1 MPAQDFTNQ
10 LLVRIAGT
18 PLPADIAALLTH
30 GMVDDNRSAPDLF
43 VLRFRDPQNIVLD
56 KANIKI
62 GVPIELGVA
71 SNEANTPVPLLSA
84 EVTAIEKEFDGT
96 GTFTTVRGLDKSHR
110 LQRGRRVT
118 GFEHMSAAD
127 VARRIASDAGV
138 DIGKIAAGGP
148 VLEQISQGNVSDW
161 ELLRQ
166 LAADSGVEV
175 AVTDGKLDFGKPTTA
190 GNAPRTEAK
199 ATEDPLVLE
208 LGRNVLRLRAIVTSA
223 DQVPGVQVRGWDVTR
238 KKAVVADAPAKTVTA
253 ENGVRP
259 DDLASLFKAPKLVGA
274 QAPYGTQG
282 EVDVA
287 CKALAEQV
295 ASGFAELEAVLRGN
309 PKVRAGTAVALA
321 NAGKPFE
328 GKYTVTASRHTF
340 DPETGYT
347 TSVIVSGRRD
357 RTLAGLVNGA
367 AQANSARASF
377 AGVVIGQ
384 VSDNSDPANMARV
397 RITFPWLADGFVSV
411 WARTVQQGAGHER
424 GALFLP
430 EVGDEVLVAFEH
442 GDFRRPYVIGGLYN
456 GVDTPPTGAGDLVDR
471 TSGAV
476 NRRSIVSRTGHRVEF
491 REQAAGAQGVHV
503 ATGDQKLTLDLD
515 QQQTMITVHSDGT
528 VTISARN
535 GVTVDAGTGT
545 LKLTGNDIS
554 LGAKSGITLDGGAG
568 PVKISSTAGIE
579 VRGTTVSVNGS
590 ASAELTA
597 GATATV
603 RAAMVRIN

>member
-62 GVPIELGVA
+62 GAPVELGVA

-127 VARRIASDAGV
+127 VARRIAGDAGV
-138 DIGKIAAGGP
+138 ETGKIAAGGP

-166 LAADSGVEV
+166 LAAESGVEV
-175 AVTDGKLDFGKPTTA
+175 AVTDGKLDFGEPTTA
-190 GNAPRTEAK
+190 GTAPRTEAK

-223 DQVPGVQVRGWDVTR
+223 DQVPGVQVRGWDVMR

-259 DDLASLFKAPKLVGA
+259 DELASLFKAPKLVGA
-274 QAPYGTQG
+274 QAPYGTQS

-357 RTLAGLVNGA
+357 RTLAGLVSGA
-367 AQANSARASF
+367 AQAHSARAGF

-384 VSDNSDPANMARV
+384 VSDNNDPANMARV

-411 WARTVQQGAGHER
+411 WARTVQQGAGHGR

-515 QQQTMITVHSDGT
+515 QQQTTITVHSDGT

-568 PVKISSTAGIE
+568 QVQVSSTAGIE

>member
-1 MPAQDFTNQ
+1 MPAKDFTNQ

-18 PLPADIAALLTH
+18 PLPADIAALLSQ
-30 GMVDDNRSAPDLF
+30 GIVDDNRSAPDLF
-43 VLRFRDPQNIVLD
+43 VLRFRDPHNIVLE
-56 KANIKI
+56 KANITI
-62 GVPIELGVA
+62 GAPVELGVA

-96 GTFTTVRGLDKSHR
+96 GTFTTVRGLDTSHR

-127 VARRIASDAGV
+127 VARRIAGNAGV
-138 DIGKIAAGGP
+138 GIGKIDAGGP

-166 LAADSGVEV
+166 LAADTGVEV
-175 AVTDGKLDFGKPTTA
+175 AVTNGKLDFGKPTTA
-190 GNAPRTEAK
+190 DSAPRTQAK
-199 ATEDPLVLE
+199 ATEEPLVLE

-238 KKAVVADAPAKTVTA
+238 KRAVVADAPAKTVTA

-259 DDLASLFKAPKLVGA
+259 DELAKLFKAPNLVGA

-321 NAGKPFE
+321 DAGKPFE

-357 RTLAGLVNGA
+357 RTLAGLVSGA
-367 AQANSARASF
+367 AQNPTRGAF
-377 AGVVIGQ
+377 TGVVIGQ
-384 VSDNSDPANMARV
+384 VSDNNDPANMARV
-397 RITFPWLADGFVSV
+397 RVTFPWLAEGFVSV

-491 REQAAGAQGVHV
+491 REQSAGAQGVHV

-515 QQQTMITVHSDGT
+515 QQQTTITVHSDGT
-528 VTISARN
+528 VTVSARN

-554 LGAKSGITLDGGAG
+554 LGARSGITLDGGGGA
-568 PVKISSTAGIE
+568 VQVSSTSGVE
-579 VRGTTVSVNGS
+579 VRGATVSVNGS
-590 ASAELTA
+590 ATAELTA